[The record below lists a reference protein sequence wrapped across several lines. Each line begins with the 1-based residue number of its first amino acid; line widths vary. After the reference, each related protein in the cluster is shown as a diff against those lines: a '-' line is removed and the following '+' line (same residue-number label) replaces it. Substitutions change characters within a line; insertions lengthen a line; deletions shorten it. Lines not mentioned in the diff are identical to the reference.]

1 MDSSTPAHPA
11 SGEHPPYCNQAL
23 LRKIGPESYL
33 SAGAEKFSEAL
44 TRSDAIT
51 AAALLSHMPGLLCA
65 RGSACGYSWLCWASQ
80 DPSMAEILRA
90 LAQAEDRP
98 EQFAQAALWAVKFDN
113 PCALV
118 ELAPKLPAGKESLL
132 EECFASRSPECA
144 AWICSYAPGAAPP
157 PDVLLRWPALRAGA
171 LASLQAGCPQKPMA
185 EAPQSCSSQKL
196 QALALWLDLHAQQN
210 SGAAAAESRRPGR
223 L

>member
-1 MDSSTPAHPA
+1 MDSSTPAQPV
-11 SGEHPPYCNQAL
+11 SCELQPYCNQAL
-23 LRKIGPESYL
+23 LRKIGPETFL

-51 AAALLSHMPGLLCA
+51 AAALLSHMPSLLAA
-65 RGSACGYSWLCWASQ
+65 RGQTCGYSWLCWASQ

-98 EQFAQAALWAVKFDN
+98 EQFASAALWAVKFDN
-113 PCALV
+113 PSALA
-118 ELAPKLPAGKESLL
+118 ELAPKLPGGKETLL
-132 EECFASRSPECA
+132 AECFASRSPQCA
-144 AWICSYAPGAAPP
+144 AWICSYAPRAVPSR
-157 PDVLLRWPALRAGA
+157 DILLRWPSLRAGA
-171 LASLQAGCPQKPMA
+171 LAALQAGCPQKP
-185 EAPQSCSSQKL
+185 QSEPLQKL

-210 SGAAAAESRRPGR
+210 SGSASNPPRASR